1 MIGRSLRFV
10 LWCATVLAVV
20 GFLVLAAHALVE
32 PVTSDP
38 LEATILERATRVAE
52 DRPLFT
58 DAGAQP
64 ATALMPGMPLVVSV
78 MVRLFDARL
87 WEPRLVSLLS
97 IALAALL
104 VGLVVRLETKS
115 ATLGAAGITVLLM
128 GQGLIAGA
136 PAVARPESLAFL
148 LALLGLITIRYLP
161 GIPGALLAALPV
173 SAACFTHPHALW
185 FAAAGLVHFAVHDR
199 RRFFAHAL
207 GLAALVGGTHV
218 ALWLTIGPWYNYEA
232 WDVFLQALHF
242 APIPLISYVGT
253 QLLGPLG
260 VFTLGTVLAFTL
272 PVRPWRGAVGL
283 WTWFGFAALGCGI
296 AATQSGAEMEDA
308 LRPAAFALAVLGPI
322 SIQRVTQHL
331 SAWPGSNR
339 RAGQHVMLT
348 ALVLQFLTLFA
359 SATSLLR
366 FANN

>member
-1 MIGRSLRFV
+1 MIGRLLRFV
-10 LWCATVLAVV
+10 LWSTTAVAAAAFLA
-20 GFLVLAAHALVE
+20 LAAHALSE
-32 PVTSDP
+32 PVTHDP

-58 DAGAQP
+58 DAGAEP
-64 ATALMPGMPLVVSV
+64 ATALMPGLPLVVSV
-78 MVRLFDARL
+78 FVRLFDARL
-87 WEPRLVSLLS
+87 WEPRVVSLLS
-97 IALAALL
+97 IAAAALL
-104 VGLVVRLETKS
+104 VAIVVTIETKS
-115 ATLGAAGITVLLM
+115 ATLGAAGATVLLM

-148 LALLGLITIRYLP
+148 LALLGLCTIRYAP
-161 GIPGALLAALPV
+161 GIWGALLATFPV
-173 SAACFTHPHALW
+173 TAACFTHPHALW
-185 FAAAGLVHFAVHDR
+185 FAAAGLVHLAVHDR

-207 GLAALVGGTHV
+207 GLVALLGGTHV
-218 ALWLTIGPWYNYEA
+218 LLWLTVGPWYNYEA

-242 APIPLISYVGT
+242 APVPLLTYVGT

-260 VFTLGTVLAFTL
+260 VFTLATVLAFTL

-283 WTWFGFAALGCGI
+283 WTWLGFAALGAGI

-308 LRPAAFALAVLGPI
+308 LRPAAFALALLGPI

-331 SAWPGSNR
+331 SAWPGSSR
-339 RAGQHVMLT
+339 MAGQRVMLT

-359 SATSLLR
+359 SAASLRLG
-366 FANN
+366 NG